1 MSITFREF
9 VEILEGKKNKNKN
22 GPPNAVDGTY
32 QEDPDGSK
40 TYTLKPAKPFKK
52 PLSKKEISKQ
62 LEDQGGIGGG
72 AVRSAIKKREK
83 KAEKAAKNILK
94 QQEGFSYG
102 SKSFQQE
109 LEKKRK
115 QEAEKK
121 ETQRQKNAD
130 SARNAFRHEGG
141 MVSYEK
147 DPKTGKIVR
156 GRRTKNGF
164 TPDT

>member
-22 GPPNAVDGTY
+22 RLPIPNVVDGTY

-62 LEDQGGIGGG
+62 LEKQGGIGGG
-72 AVRSAIKKREK
+72 AVRRALKKRE
-83 KAEKAAKNILK
+83 E

-109 LEKKRK
+109 LEKKRE
-115 QEAEKK
+115 QEAKEK
-121 ETQRQKNAD
+121 ETQRQQNAD
-130 SARNAFRHEGG
+130 SARRAFRHEGG

>member
-22 GPPNAVDGTY
+22 GPPNVVDGTY

-62 LEDQGGIGGG
+62 LEKQGGIGGG
-72 AVRSAIKKREK
+72 AVRRALKKRE
-83 KAEKAAKNILK
+83 E

-109 LEKKRK
+109 LEKERNK
-115 QEAEKK
+115 EAEEKK
-121 ETQRQKNAD
+121 TQRQKNAD
-130 SARNAFRHEGG
+130 SARNAFLHEGG

>member
-9 VEILEGKKNKNKN
+9 VELAEGKKKDLKRLKSAYMAGQELQPSPVLNIPA
-22 GPPNAVDGTY
+22 GEPNSPERA
-32 QEDPDGSK
+32 S
-40 TYTLKPAKPFKK
+40 AIKK
-52 PLSKKEISKQ
+52 LMQAS
-62 LEDQGGIGGG
+62 GGG

-115 QEAEKK
+115 QEAEEKQ
-121 ETQRQKNAD
+121 TQRQRNAD
-130 SARNAFRHEGG
+130 SARRAFRTKGIPF
-141 MVSYEK
+141 SDSK
-147 DPKTGKIVR
+147 GKGHIV
-156 GRRTKNGF
+156 NGVKHY
-164 TPDT
+164 DT

>member
-22 GPPNAVDGTY
+22 GPPNVVDGTY

-62 LEDQGGIGGG
+62 LEKQGGIGGG
-72 AVRSAIKKREK
+72 AVRRALKKRE
-83 KAEKAAKNILK
+83 E
-94 QQEGFSYG
+94 QQEGFSIK
-102 SKSFQQE
+102 KSQEE
-109 LEKKRK
+109 LEKRRKEAEKMKK
-115 QEAEKK
+115 QEAE
-121 ETQRQKNAD
+121 QRREQLYRERVHGD
-130 SARNAFRHEGG
+130 G

>member
-22 GPPNAVDGTY
+22 RLPIPNAVDGTY

-52 PLSKKEISKQ
+52 PLSKKKISKE
-62 LEDQGGIGGG
+62 LEKQGGIGGG
-72 AVRSAIKKREK
+72 AVRRALKKRE
-83 KAEKAAKNILK
+83 E
-94 QQEGFSYG
+94 QQEGFSIK
-102 SKSFQQE
+102 KSQQE

-115 QEAEKK
+115 EAEKQK
-121 ETQRQKNAD
+121 QQERQQR
-130 SARNAFRHEGG
+130 SSELYHERTRGPG

-147 DPKTGKIVR
+147 DDSGVVRR
-156 GRRTKNGF
+156 GRRKNGVF
-164 TPDT
+164 TPDADT

>member
-9 VEILEGKKNKNKN
+9 VELAEGKKKDLKRLKSAYMAGQELQPSPVLNIPA
-22 GPPNAVDGTY
+22 GEPNSPERA
-32 QEDPDGSK
+32 
-40 TYTLKPAKPFKK
+40 AAIKK
-52 PLSKKEISKQ
+52 LMQAS
-62 LEDQGGIGGG
+62 GGG

-115 QEAEKK
+115 QEAEEKQ
-121 ETQRQKNAD
+121 TQRQRNAD
-130 SARNAFRHEGG
+130 SARRAFRTKGIPF
-141 MVSYEK
+141 SDSK
-147 DPKTGKIVR
+147 GKGHIVNCV
-156 GRRTKNGF
+156 KHY
-164 TPDT
+164 DT